1 MKSVARAMPVA
12 GGSSPSPHGGGETA
26 QLVRAARAGDREAFG
41 RLVELHQRSITRLA
55 WRLLGD
61 RDEADSAA
69 QDAFLQAWESLG
81 EFREECPFGAWL
93 SRIAVNQCR
102 DRLKR
107 KRLVVVASSWESA
120 THDGRAPGPLDA
132 AVDPSPG
139 PEARALGR
147 EVGRKI
153 AEQICLLSD
162 MQREVFALRYYQD
175 RPLTEIAALF
185 GVDVGTIKTHLFR
198 ASRRIRRSLEA
209 LYGPRLPL

>member
-1 MKSVARAMPVA
+1 MKRVARAMPVV
-12 GGSSPSPHGGGETA
+12 GGSSPSPDGRGETA
-26 QLVRAARAGDREAFG
+26 KLVRAARAGDRE
-41 RLVELHQRSITRLA
+41 
-55 WRLLGD
+55 
-61 RDEADSAA
+61 EADSAA
-69 QDAFLQAWESLG
+69 QDAVIQAWGSLG
-81 EFREECPFGAWL
+81 EFRAECPFGAWL

-107 KRLVVVASSWESA
+107 KRLVVGASSWQSA
-120 THDGRAPGPLDA
+120 TSDGRAPGPLDA

-147 EVGRKI
+147 EIGGKI
-153 AEQICLLSD
+153 TEQISLLSD

-175 RPLTEIAALF
+175 RPLLEIAALF

>member
-69 QDAFLQAWESLG
+69 QDAFLQAWGSLG
-81 EFREECPFGAWL
+81 EFREGFPFGAW
-93 SRIAVNQCR
+93 
-102 DRLKR
+102 
-107 KRLVVVASSWESA
+107 
-120 THDGRAPGPLDA
+120 
-132 AVDPSPG
+132 
-139 PEARALGR
+139 
-147 EVGRKI
+147 
-153 AEQICLLSD
+153 
-162 MQREVFALRYYQD
+162 
-175 RPLTEIAALF
+175 IAALF
-185 GVDVGTIKTHLFR
+185 GVDVGTIKTHLSR

-209 LYGPRLPL
+209 LYGPRLPF